1 MDIIDEITKEN
12 IKKTIPIFID
22 EKTGETKELKEI
34 IQLIEDNYNIYKED
48 SIFYKDLFG
57 KTKAIN
63 FWVSKKPM
71 VSKIHK
77 DTIYSKKP
85 NDLHISEYSDRNAGV
100 QPDTFAMRFS
110 RV

>member
-77 DTIYSKKP
+77 IKELVLIHLS
-85 NDLHISEYSDRNAGV
+85 
-100 QPDTFAMRFS
+100 MRVTNYFTLLLLM
-110 RV
+110 